1 MTSLD
6 HAPARPRRGA
16 ASRSGQAAATPSVSD
31 RVARIEAVRES
42 VGWRRPI
49 PGPLLSAARVA
60 GAHPWAAPLAAA
72 GLGVVSSLVM
82 ASTPAVTVAI
92 LVVVAVAAI
101 AVVATASVIRGRYFS
116 GARLRPEELAVDVD
130 QAIPSAG
137 LAPVL
142 ALVAW
147 MLTTLLH

>member
-16 ASRSGQAAATPSVSD
+16 APRPGRGAARSVSD
-31 RVARIEAVRES
+31 RAARIEAAREA
-42 VGWRRPI
+42 VGWRRPL
-49 PGPLLSAARVA
+49 PGVLLSAARA
-60 GAHPWAAPLAAA
+60 CGAHPWAAPTVAA

-82 ASTPAVTVAI
+82 ASVPMLTVSV
-92 LVVVAVAAI
+92 LVVVFLAAVL
-101 AVVATASVIRGRYFS
+101 VVATASVIRGRYFS
-116 GARLRPEELAVDVD
+116 GARLRPEELSVDVD